1 MPYFHSK
8 STEKTLQ
15 PELFWRD
22 NIAVARV
29 ENFAAYLMTNPVE
42 IQEILEQLHLNI
54 FKYDNSSFIA
64 LTEKNSQGE
73 IFILGSSGLDHDSL
87 VGLSWLRTTTQFPT
101 IDCLNSGKE
110 VYIDSKQSWL
120 QRYPQSVLFREKME
134 IEEILCHPVTW
145 RISSRYCLSLAFG
158 PKIAPSSRD
167 LDILRAIARLLQSY
181 LSTTQDRKEQVA
193 QEPKASMS
201 RRIESIAP
209 RHQETVNLVIKGLNN
224 QEIADQL
231 GLSVNTVKS
240 DLKKIFKELEVSY
253 RSQIYAEIL
262 GEE

>member
-1 MPYFHSK
+1 
-8 STEKTLQ
+8 
-15 PELFWRD
+15 
-22 NIAVARV
+22 
-29 ENFAAYLMTNPVE
+29 MTNPVE
-42 IQEILEQLHLNI
+42 IQEILEYLHRKIL
-54 FKYDNSSFIA
+54 KDDHSSFVA
-64 LTEKNSQGE
+64 LTEKNPQGE
-73 IFILGSSGLDHDSL
+73 VFILGSSGLDHDSL

-101 IDCLNSGKE
+101 IDCLNSGEE

-120 QRYPQSVLFREKME
+120 QRYPQSALFREKME

-158 PKIAPSSRD
+158 PKRDSGSRD
-167 LDILRAIARLLQSY
+167 LDVFRAIARLFQSY

-193 QEPKASMS
+193 QEPKAAMS
-201 RRIESIAP
+201 RRIKSLAP
-209 RHQETVNLVIKGLNN
+209 RQQETVNLVIKGLNN
-224 QEIADQL
+224 QQIAEHL

-240 DLKKIFKELEVSY
+240 DLKKIFKELGVSY